1 MIQLFDRY
9 GQESR
14 DLHESLEVAGLSRTT
29 VVIEPD
35 GFLQDGILSPFTYY
49 LGYESGKALYFN
61 QVAVPEFW

>member
-14 DLHESLEVAGLSRTT
+14 DLHESLEAAGLSHVT

-35 GFLQDGILSPFTYY
+35 GFLPDGISFSLYLLSR
-49 LGYESGKALYFN
+49 LRVGKSSLF
-61 QVAVPEFW
+61 QPSSRT